1 MLVKVKKEIR
11 ERRDSVAAKILGG
24 VPDFEVYQ
32 RLRGRHEAYSD
43 ALALI
48 DQYGNLEEED

>member
-43 ALALI
+43 SL
-48 DQYGNLEEED
+48 YKETSP